1 MMSRIKARELE
12 QKAEFNNPI
21 KEVIWRELTRVD
33 PKKKEAV
40 LKVLSH
46 FGGDSK
52 AVDMILI
59 LYGDGISYPGV
70 FLNKPIEFFEEIDK
84 ELLKRNPH
92 RRNMLN
98 PEFVKFEKHRVDFFV
113 NKLRSEMGWG
123 ANYIFSDEVVFEG
136 FTRVFDSKYFN
147 CEYKINYDEKLGYS
161 IKELMKHYE
170 DLSEVMSVDWEK
182 RIGRYGKVK
191 IRGIIAIV
199 QLKVYLNGKFLFEM
213 ENDKGEIEMV
223 SVEEFKL
230 LSKSKTHGLG
240 L

>member
-1 MMSRIKARELE
+1 MRNVECHFDYDDDVYDIRYGWGKVRG
-12 QKAEFNNPI
+12 FNVN
-21 KEVIWRELTRVD
+21 KDESNGKTYYKTEVRFEDLNQTIYYDDQTTRT
-33 PKKKEAV
+33 
-40 LKVLSH
+40 LLSH
-46 FGGDSK
+46 
-52 AVDMILI
+52 
-59 LYGDGISYPGV
+59 
-70 FLNKPIEFFEEIDK
+70 
-84 ELLKRNPH
+84 R
-92 RRNMLN
+92 
-98 PEFVKFEKHRVDFFV
+98 
-113 NKLRSEMGWG
+113 
-123 ANYIFSDEVVFEG
+123 
-136 FTRVFDSKYFN
+136 
-147 CEYKINYDEKLGYS
+147 
-161 IKELMKHYE
+161 HYE